1 MCRVYRINENT
12 KSNLGGR
19 KLTYLTSTNIRI
31 NIRINAFSVIP
42 WGNRKGISIGKIQ
55 MLDGL
60 VSTHWSNFPARFD
73 PNAEIIFLASF
84 ASRGLSIMIL
94 QSGFKNLSLIMS
106 LAGSVPHQMAVP
118 VPSISCCVLKHHN
131 LFYQIHNA
139 LAFNQ
144 DTCCHLAL
152 CLQLLPFRWTNS
164 EPMEICSPVK
174 FQS

>member
-1 MCRVYRINENT
+1 MDVCRENT
-12 KSNLGGR
+12 DVRWVG
-19 KLTYLTSTNIRI
+19 
-31 NIRINAFSVIP
+31 FS
-42 WGNRKGISIGKIQ
+42 
-55 MLDGL
+55 
-60 VSTHWSNFPARFD
+60 ARFK

-84 ASRGLSIMIL
+84 ASQGFSIMIL

-139 LAFNQ
+139 LAFNR

-152 CLQLLPFRWTNS
+152 FLQLLPFH
-164 EPMEICSPVK
+164 
-174 FQS
+174 